1 MFLNQTTRKQ
11 VDRIRGEFFRRWP
24 TAKAASQ
31 ADPVE
36 MSELI
41 KSLGFRNKRTAD
53 IIKFSTEYITKD
65 WKSPRELHGI
75 GQYAQ
80 DSWDLFIELKRV
92 RNPSDHKL
100 SAYVKWQRKI
110 GFFKVK
116 SF

>member
-1 MFLNQTTRKQ
+1 
-11 VDRIRGEFFRRWP
+11 
-24 TAKAASQ
+24 
-31 ADPVE
+31 